1 LARTLPD
8 DSYFGRHVAF
18 AAQELA
24 AGDIKTAL
32 EYVVNDNPDPL
43 PWEDIEWIARA
54 GLFGRATELA
64 NQGGSPVERLG
75 GLLAVAAYALD
86 KNDKARATRIV
97 EAVERELPSIKA
109 DDSDEAVGLLPDLAA
124 EIWARLEQTERAAR
138 LLEKGG
144 VGSVSTLLS
153 IAGKYPAAA
162 SLREQAWREAE
173 RADESWVWK
182 LLLDDAIGRGD
193 QADLSRAVQH
203 AGQRMEAEI
212 RDDYV
217 DSEISLARVLLTA
230 GLPDRAAKL
239 VKPWPQW
246 VKGKDA
252 RRQSNIVNALI
263 PVLIGLAL
271 DQDVQS
277 AAGIIAIQI
286 AGDAK

>member
-1 LARTLPD
+1 MARTLPD

-43 PWEDIEWIARA
+43 PWEDIEWTARA
-54 GLFGRATELA
+54 GLFDRATELA
-64 NQGGSPVERLG
+64 NQRGSPVERLG

-109 DDSDEAVGLLPDLAA
+109 DDSDEAAALLPDLAA

-153 IAGKYPAAA
+153 IAGEYPAAA
-162 SLREQAWREAE
+162 SLREQA
-173 RADESWVWK
+173 
-182 LLLDDAIGRGD
+182 
-193 QADLSRAVQH
+193 
-203 AGQRMEAEI
+203 
-212 RDDYV
+212 
-217 DSEISLARVLLTA
+217 
-230 GLPDRAAKL
+230 LPMSHGSGSFCSTMR
-239 VKPWPQW
+239 
-246 VKGKDA
+246 
-252 RRQSNIVNALI
+252 
-263 PVLIGLAL
+263 
-271 DQDVQS
+271 
-277 AAGIIAIQI
+277 
-286 AGDAK
+286 